1 MTPHDSG
8 GRLAGPRIGRIV
20 GNVCTEAVRAAGASG
35 VVVLDDWTPEGELAY
50 EWLVAALGED
60 RVWRAASQEGNV
72 DGGALLAHPANRTAL
87 LLGGRL
93 PLADLLP
100 LGDVGASQVEALAG
114 SWSAP
119 DSVRDLARDAGGPA
133 ALDAALARLL
143 DERRPA
149 REALAG
155 LNADVARRLLACLDA
170 GRWFRLYP
178 RLVPKLGSR
187 TLGIDLF
194 D

>member
-1 MTPHDSG
+1 MTPDSSG
-8 GRLAGPRIGRIV
+8 GRIAGSRIGRIV
-20 GNVCTEAVRAAGASG
+20 GTVCTEAVRASGATG

-60 RVWRAASQEGNV
+60 RVWRAASHGDNV
-72 DGGALLAHPANRTAL
+72 DGRALLAHPVNRTAL
-87 LLGGRL
+87 LLGGRP

-100 LGDVGASQVEALAG
+100 LGDVGASHVEALSG
-114 SWSAP
+114 SCSAP
-119 DSVRDLARDAGGPA
+119 DSVRELARAAGGPGP
-133 ALDAALARLL
+133 LDTALARLL
-143 DERRPA
+143 EERRPA
-149 REALAG
+149 SEALAG
-155 LNADVARRLLACLDA
+155 LDPDVARRLLDCLDA

-178 RLVPKLGSR
+178 RLVPKLGFR